1 MASCSGA
8 RAFFLND
15 DNPCSFSGE
24 RSASLLKN
32 VYVSSHKERPMT
44 PVQESVKQGIVVIV
58 EDDCGNALTLEL
70 LLLSETTYEV
80 RTYANAMEL
89 LESLEE
95 IRQGKP
101 VLFFLDYLL
110 PEVDGLLL
118 CEWLHALKEFREVPT
133 VLITASI
140 EERLKQEAER
150 RGVVLLRKPL
160 NMQTLLEVRRHHASK
175 RKGFPCCP

>member
-1 MASCSGA
+1 
-8 RAFFLND
+8 
-15 DNPCSFSGE
+15 
-24 RSASLLKN
+24 
-32 VYVSSHKERPMT
+32 MT

-58 EDDCGNALTLEL
+58 EDDFGNALTLEL

-80 RTYANAMEL
+80 RTYANAMEVF
-89 LESLEE
+89 ESLEE

-118 CEWLHALKEFREVPT
+118 CDWLHALKDFREVPT
-133 VLITASI
+133 VLITAST

-150 RGVVLLRKPL
+150 RGMALIRKPYSV
-160 NMQTLLEVRRHHASK
+160 QTLLEVVRQQA
-175 RKGFPCCP
+175 RK

>member
-1 MASCSGA
+1 
-8 RAFFLND
+8 
-15 DNPCSFSGE
+15 
-24 RSASLLKN
+24 
-32 VYVSSHKERPMT
+32 MT
-44 PVQESVKQGIVVIV
+44 LVQHRGKQGRVVIV
-58 EDDCGNALTLEL
+58 EDDFGNALTLEL
-70 LLLSETTYEV
+70 LLLSETPYEV
-80 RTYANAMEL
+80 RTYANAMEV

-150 RGVVLLRKPL
+150 RGMALLRKPYS
-160 NMQTLLEVRRHHASK
+160 MQTLLEVVRQHA
-175 RKGFPCCP
+175 RK